1 MSKTIS
7 KLHALILAI
16 VFVIVACTLW
26 YETKFY
32 SPARFP
38 HSGAFGS
45 GDVVM
50 PELKNYGVLPEFSLM
65 ESRGKPFTK
74 SSILGK
80 TWIANFIYA
89 QCSGPCPMLTEK
101 MAKLRASL
109 PSQIHFASFSVDPK
123 NDTPQKLQDFAAM
136 HDVKTDSRWV
146 FITGDKTKMYNL
158 IRSGFTLAVAD
169 NAKKEYGAKDDILHT
184 TRFALIDK
192 NGNVRG
198 YYNGTD
204 ENELKQLTYDV
215 KKLTKQLDKESL

>member
-7 KLHALILAI
+7 KLNAFILAI

-32 SPARFP
+32 SPARFT
-38 HSGAFGS
+38 HSETFGN
-45 GDVVM
+45 GDAVM
-50 PELKNYGVLPEFSLM
+50 PELKNYGVLPEFSLI
-65 ESRGKPFTK
+65 ESHGKPFK
-74 SSILGK
+74 RSNLLGK

-89 QCSGPCPMLTEK
+89 QCTGPCPMLTEK
-101 MAKLRASL
+101 MAKLKAGL
-109 PSQIHFASFSVDPK
+109 PSQIHFASFSVDPE

-136 HDVKTDSRWV
+136 HDVKTDRRWV

-169 NAKKEYGAKDDILHT
+169 NAKKEFGAKDDIIHT

-204 ENELKQLTYDV
+204 ENDI
-215 KKLTKQLDKESL
+215 KLLRSDIGKLIGNSS